1 MMISRVCQFYSV
13 EMWVGTRPIELPL
26 KKIFFQNQDKETYWK
41 ISSSYYTKKK
51 RLHQLIEEYKN
62 MSSVIVVDSELKD
75 SIQEYSQIIDNIKI
89 Q

>member
-1 MMISRVCQFYSV
+1 MISRVCQFYSI

-26 KKIFFQNQDKETYWK
+26 KKKFFPKSRQRNILENIIILLHQEE
-41 ISSSYYTKKK
+41 
-51 RLHQLIEEYKN
+51 RLHQLIQEYKN

-89 Q
+89 P